1 MCQTCYDRGY
11 KDYPNWV
18 GSAPHP
24 EYYQKGF
31 NAHQAET
38 GEAGHYAESVD
49 FCETCYDRGYEDGVK
64 DYWSPPTTPK
74 SGHKESYKEGFNSVK
89 AKRDEKERQEEE
101 YQQRRQQQQQR
112 EKPKSEQFIRQI
124 TSSNSD
130 EYVKNLLIKFG
141 AYLVA
146 GALILFA
153 VLWIVSMVVILSL
166 INLATIALV
175 AGLTKKEWSKAL
187 FSVSILGLIFIILD
201 HNNGWVTHAL
211 AQNASFLKGAMPFF
225 YYLNIASGL
234 VAAYFLIRDYLNEK
248 TPATENE
255 QEFSKRNLIVMGS
268 LVLLGGLT
276 IGGQKYFDNKT
287 LSEIPLIGSSS
298 PGTTP
303 ASNNSPFDYDRIF
316 VGTWTYKENGN
327 TNYLKVDKDKSD
339 RFVYSKGYE
348 YEGKP
353 IYNPFM
359 LDKGE
364 NIYLTGSN
372 GKLIGKF
379 ISNNFYATHGQPY
392 SYEIT
397 FELNPNV
404 LGQLV
409 YSEYCPD
416 LDKEPNKYEAT
427 KFENIVKN
435 KSIENSD
442 NSQSSNKYS
451 EIGIV
456 KSIDIPNNNVTEI
469 TIITSTNSKVVISV
483 SNGMFEGDEHNKLL
497 QKVGDLKTGM
507 KIGVILDKEGWAEKI
522 DIL

>member
-1 MCQTCYDRGY
+1 
-11 KDYPNWV
+11 
-18 GSAPHP
+18 
-24 EYYQKGF
+24 
-31 NAHQAET
+31 
-38 GEAGHYAESVD
+38 
-49 FCETCYDRGYEDGVK
+49 
-64 DYWSPPTTPK
+64 
-74 SGHKESYKEGFNSVK
+74 
-89 AKRDEKERQEEE
+89 
-101 YQQRRQQQQQR
+101 
-112 EKPKSEQFIRQI
+112 
-124 TSSNSD
+124 
-130 EYVKNLLIKFG
+130 
-141 AYLVA
+141 
-146 GALILFA
+146 
-153 VLWIVSMVVILSL
+153 
-166 INLATIALV
+166 
-175 AGLTKKEWSKAL
+175 
-187 FSVSILGLIFIILD
+187 
-201 HNNGWVTHAL
+201 
-211 AQNASFLKGAMPFF
+211 
-225 YYLNIASGL
+225 
-234 VAAYFLIRDYLNEK
+234 
-248 TPATENE
+248 
-255 QEFSKRNLIVMGS
+255 MGS